1 MTAITPQA
9 MNYGGSHR
17 NSTTTNYG
25 GSHRNSNTVTAT
37 VVRVT
42 ATVIAFVFL
51 GGVGCSTSTESELAS
66 PGVAGL
72 DERFAHDTLVIE
84 ADDGKRHYFR
94 VYLATRF
101 EQQRRGLMFVRKL
114 PDDVGMLFVY
124 EDSAVHSMW
133 MKNTYIPL
141 DIVFAT
147 RDGAVATVIRDTTP
161 LSLESLSSQVPVTYV
176 LELKS
181 GTTRRLNIGKNSK
194 LIWTGA
200 DNQAL

>member
-1 MTAITPQA
+1 MDNIVPTITAQA
-9 MNYGGSHR
+9 
-17 NSTTTNYG
+17 TNYG
-25 GSHRNSNTVTAT
+25 GSHRNSNTVAAT

-51 GGVGCSTSTESELAS
+51 GGVACSTSTESELAA

-72 DERFAHDTLVIE
+72 DERFEHDTLEIE

-94 VYLATRF
+94 IYLATRF

-147 RDGAVATVIRDTTP
+147 RDGAVATVIHDTTP

-194 LIWTGA
+194 LIWAGA
-200 DNQAL
+200 EN